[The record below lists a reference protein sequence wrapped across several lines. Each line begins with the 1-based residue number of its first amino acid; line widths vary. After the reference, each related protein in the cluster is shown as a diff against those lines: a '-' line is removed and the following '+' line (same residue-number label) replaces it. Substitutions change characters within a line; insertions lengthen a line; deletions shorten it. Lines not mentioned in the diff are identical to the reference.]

1 MTRLPRT
8 GLQVRSLIAFD
19 AVGGGRLAGQILVAM
34 ETSLV
39 RRLTGKIGSYSKV
52 ATGEKYL
59 ARPNADY

>member
-19 AVGGGRLAGQILVAM
+19 AVGGGRFAGQILVAM

-39 RRLTGKIGSYSKV
+39 RRMTGEIGSYGKV
-52 ATGEKYL
+52 AIGDKYRV
-59 ARPNADY
+59 RPRADH